1 MRAVVVVVMSRRN
14 AAGIESSLLCHT
26 FLYFAVTL
34 GSEGISLRKAQSLFQ
49 VGKLCFLAFWSAVG
63 NIHSDRRKDQWAR

>member
-1 MRAVVVVVMSRRN
+1 MRVVVVVVMSQRN

-34 GSEGISLRKAQSLFQ
+34 GSEGISLRRAQGLFQ
-49 VGKLCFLAFWSAVG
+49 VGKLCFLVFWSAVG
-63 NIHSDRRKDQWAR
+63 NIHRD